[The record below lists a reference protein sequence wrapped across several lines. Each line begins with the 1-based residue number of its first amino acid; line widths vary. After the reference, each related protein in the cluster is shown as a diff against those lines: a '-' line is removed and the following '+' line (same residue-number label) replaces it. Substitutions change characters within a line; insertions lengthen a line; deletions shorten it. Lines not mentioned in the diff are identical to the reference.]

1 MTLGYGAGVRV
12 AAPVTLTEEE
22 RSQLDSW
29 ARGRSTP
36 ARLVLRARIVLAA
49 ARGDENEKIARD
61 LGTRPNTVGLWRRRF
76 LLLRLAGIEK
86 DAPRAGR
93 RPRLE
98 VETIKAVVV
107 KTLRT
112 KPRGRTQWSTRTMA
126 RATGLGHVTIHRIW
140 RRFGLKP
147 HKTQSFKLSRDPRFV
162 EKLIDVVGVYQN
174 PPERSVVFSVDEKP
188 QTQALERT
196 QAILPLGKDWPEGR
210 PHDYR
215 RNGTVDLFAA
225 LNILD
230 GQVTTGFYPR
240 HTQREFMA
248 FLNVLDQ
255 QVSPELQVQVVLDNL
270 SVHKGEKVQRW
281 LRRHPRFHFH
291 FTPTSSSWANMVEGW
306 LGQLEQQTL
315 ARGSFKSVPEL
326 KQAILEFAE
335 ESNRV
340 ARPWAWTKDAQEI
353 IRKVEKLRQRLAG
366 PIVDPA
372 TGQILGY
379 PVEAPQ

>member
-1 MTLGYGAGVRV
+1 M
-12 AAPVTLTEEE
+12 TLTEEE
-22 RSQLDSW
+22 RSRLETW

-49 ARGDENEKIARD
+49 AKGEENQKIARD
-61 LGTRPNTVGLWRRRF
+61 LETRPNTVGLWRSRF
-76 LLLRLAGIEK
+76 RLLRLAGIEK

-93 RPRLE
+93 KPRLE
-98 VETIKAVVV
+98 VETVKAVVV

-140 RRFGLKP
+140 KRFGLKP
-147 HKTQSFKLSRDPRFV
+147 HKTQSFKLSRDTHFA
-162 EKLIDVVGVYQN
+162 EKLVDVVGVYQN

-230 GQVTTGFYPR
+230 GQVTTGFYAR

-248 FLNVLDQ
+248 FLNILDR
-255 QVSPELQVQVVLDNL
+255 QVSPELQVHVVMDNL

-281 LRRHPRFHFH
+281 LRRHARFHFH

-306 LGQLEQQTL
+306 LGQLEQQAL

-326 KQAILEFAE
+326 KQAILEFTE

-340 ARPWAWTKDAQEI
+340 ARPWTWTKDAQEI

-372 TGQILGY
+372 TGEILGY
-379 PVEAPQ
+379 PVEMPQ